1 MATFYSRTES
11 IGRDSLQN
19 APPTVGPAVN
29 TDSSM
34 GIRGMAG
41 FLNGGP
47 HVPINP
53 QFPHGVPT
61 PPGFQNAAPGVVGA
75 LYSKIRR
82 KPSMRSLNSRKTDEE
97 FLAVESLE
105 AIAEFEAEREDQTE
119 SKESIRLRESESRTV
134 AHWYRWGPYLS
145 ERQWGTVREDYTSGG
160 EAWSSLS
167 HAQARSKAYRSGEDG
182 LAGFSDRNALICFS
196 IGLWNGKDPIL
207 KERLFGLT
215 NNEGNHGED
224 VKEYYWYLDST
235 PTHSYMKLLYKYPQ
249 SEYPYARLVEE
260 NRKRNAH
267 DSEFELLDTGIF
279 NEDRYFDVEV
289 EYAKADPDD
298 ICIRVTITNRGPD
311 KAFCAVLPQ
320 IWLSSWASFLD
331 REDESKNGES
341 KNPGKPH
348 INKFDDSCVRVEGIA
363 KYGSRWLWYEG
374 GDELLF
380 TDNETNYPRLYN
392 TKSDHKYFKDA
403 FHEYVCHKN
412 EGAVNHDMTG
422 TKATRVHRL
431 DIEPGQSKVVKCR
444 LVDHEITHGEA
455 FETFDNV
462 FADRIADAD
471 EFYKEITP
479 SLSDDDARI
488 QRQAFAGLLWSKQF
502 YYYGVREWLTGDPGM
517 PKPPS
522 ERWNGRNSS
531 WEHLAAQDVI
541 SMPDKWEYPW
551 FAAWDL
557 AFHCVP
563 LAMVDA
569 NFAKRQL
576 LLLVRE
582 SYQHPNGMIPA
593 YEWNFGDVNPPVHA
607 WATWRVYKMD
617 QKRTGKA
624 DRVFLR
630 RVFVKLLLNFTW
642 WVNRKDVDGR
652 NLFEGGFLGLDNI
665 GVFDRNMK
673 LPDGMSLEQSDAT
686 AWMAMYCLNMLSI
699 ALELALT
706 DSAYEDLATKFFE
719 HFVYIADSFN
729 RGQNGC
735 GLWDEKDGFYY
746 DAIRHSGGN
755 NQQLRVRSLVGLLPC
770 LAVITLEPDVLAQF
784 PNFRKRMA
792 WFIKKRPD
800 LVHSINF
807 TYVPDS
813 TNRRAPPKERILLSL
828 VPRARLTR
836 VLTHLFD
843 ENEFLSPFGIRSL
856 SKWHK
861 DHPYEFKVGN
871 DQYSIRYEP
880 GESSS
885 RMFGGNSNWRGPIWF
900 PVNYLLLEA
909 LQHYDF
915 YFQDT
920 LKVDFPT
927 GSDNQMS
934 LWDCSLEISKRLL
947 GVFREDGGNNQ
958 RRPVF
963 GNADRF
969 QKDPS
974 STWHNPL
981 FYEYFHGDS
990 GCGLGASHQ
999 TGWTALVCKIM
1010 DQLGRSDANAD
1021 RAKQLKLSSLTLHPV
1036 AEVAE

>member
-1 MATFYSRTES
+1 MPY
-11 IGRDSLQN
+11 G
-19 APPTVGPAVN
+19 
-29 TDSSM
+29 
-34 GIRGMAG
+34 GM
-41 FLNGGP
+41 
-47 HVPINP
+47 
-53 QFPHGVPT
+53 
-61 PPGFQNAAPGVVGA
+61 
-75 LYSKIRR
+75 RR
-82 KPSMRSLNSRKTDEE
+82 NPSMRSLDSRQTEEE
-97 FLAVESLE
+97 FLAVESVE
-105 AIAEFEAEREDQTE
+105 ALAEFEAEREDQRE
-119 SKESIRLRESESRTV
+119 SMESIRLRDNETRSV
-134 AHWYRWGPYLS
+134 PHWYRWGPYLS
-145 ERQWGTVREDYTSGG
+145 ERQWGTVREDYTPGG
-160 EAWSSLS
+160 EAWSCLS
-167 HAQARSKAYRSGEDG
+167 HDQSRSKAYRWGEDG
-182 LAGFSDRNALICFS
+182 LAGFSDRHALICFC
-196 IGLWNGKDPIL
+196 IALWNGKDPIL

-235 PTHSYMKLLYKYPQ
+235 PTHSYMKFLYKYPQ
-249 SEYPYARLVEE
+249 SEFPYARLTEE
-260 NRKRNAH
+260 NRKRGAN
-267 DSEFELLDTGIF
+267 DPEFELLDTGIF
-279 NEDRYFDVEV
+279 NGDKYFDVEV

-298 ICIRVTITNRGPD
+298 ICIRVTVTNRGPH

-320 IWLSSWASFLD
+320 VWLSSWASFLD
-331 REDESKNGES
+331 KEGDPKHV
-341 KNPGKPH
+341 GKPRV
-348 INKFDDSCVRVEGIA
+348 NKFNDSSVRIEGIVR
-363 KYGSRWLWYEG
+363 YGSRWLYYET

-380 TDNETNYPRLYN
+380 TENETNAPRLYN
-392 TKSDHKYFKDA
+392 ARSHVKYFKDA
-403 FHEYVCHKN
+403 FHEYLCKN
-412 EGAVNHDMTG
+412 NKGAVNHGGSG

-431 DIEPGQSKVVKCR
+431 DIEPGQSKVVRCR
-444 LVDHEITHGEA
+444 LVNIEMSREEA
-455 FETFDNV
+455 FESFDSI
-462 FADRIADAD
+462 FALRKAEAD
-471 EFYKEITP
+471 EFYRAITP
-479 SLSDDDARI
+479 QLSDDDARI
-488 QRQAFAGLLWSKQF
+488 QRQAFAGLLWTKQF
-502 YYYGVREWLTGDPGM
+502 YYYGVRDWLTGDPGM

-522 ERWNGRNSS
+522 QRWDGRNKS
-531 WEHLAAQDVI
+531 WQHLSAQDVI

-563 LAMVDA
+563 LAMVDP

-593 YEWNFGDVNPPVHA
+593 YEWNFEDVNPPVHA
-607 WATWRVYKMD
+607 WATWRVYKIE
-617 QKRTGKA
+617 QKRTGRA
-624 DRVFLR
+624 DRTFLR
-630 RVFVKLLLNFTW
+630 RVFMKLLLNFTW
-642 WVNRKDVDGR
+642 WVNRKDVHGR

-706 DSAYEDLATKFFE
+706 DSAYEDAATKFFE

-729 RGQNGC
+729 RGQGGC

-746 DAIRHSGGN
+746 DSIRHTKGT
-755 NQQLRVRSLVGLLPC
+755 NQQLRVRSLVGLLPM
-770 LAVITLEPDVLAQF
+770 LAVITLEPDVLAKF

-800 LVHSINF
+800 LVHNIDF

-813 TNRRAPPKERILLSL
+813 ANPRGADSPSNRILLSL
-828 VPRARLTR
+828 IPRARLTR
-836 VLTHLFD
+836 VLSHLLD
-843 ENEFLSPFGIRSL
+843 ENEFLSPYGIRSL

-861 DHPYEFKVGN
+861 DHPYEFSIQDAK
-871 DQYSIRYEP
+871 YSIRYEA
-880 GESSS
+880 GESST

-900 PVNYLLLEA
+900 PVNYLLLES

-920 LKVDFPT
+920 LKVNFPT
-927 GSDNQMS
+927 GSKRQMN

-947 GVFREDGGNNQ
+947 GLFREDGNNQ

-974 STWHNPL
+974 WHNPL
-981 FYEYFHGDS
+981 FYEYFNGDS

-1010 DQLGRSDANAD
+1010 DQLGRSEANAE
-1021 RAKQLKLSSLTLHPV
+1021 RARQLKLSSMNLQ
-1036 AEVAE
+1036 AY